1 MTDAERIAELE
12 RRLGE
17 RFPDP
22 HWPLEA
28 LTHKSFANEVT
39 PSGSVRDNERLEFLG
54 DAVIDLAISHRLM
67 ERFPD
72 ASEGD
77 LSKARAAVV
86 NEAGLAE
93 VAGGLALGD
102 LLRLGKGEELTG
114 GRGKPSVLANT
125 LEAVVAAL
133 YLQHQMDGV
142 LRFVDRCFAEA
153 FLRAADGTLDQDY
166 KTRLQELAQS
176 LFKLSP
182 RYRVIAETGPDH
194 ERVYT
199 VSLTLGEAERGRGTG
214 RSKKDAE
221 QRAAQ
226 QALPALEA
234 EALGPTKA

>member
-1 MTDAERIAELE
+1 MERLPA
-12 RRLGE
+12 
-17 RFPDP
+17 
-22 HWPLEA
+22 
-28 LTHKSFANEVT
+28 ANE
-39 PSGSVRDNERLEFLG
+39 GE
-54 DAVIDLAISHRLM
+54 
-67 ERFPD
+67 
-72 ASEGD
+72 
-77 LSKARAAVV
+77 LSKVRAAVV

-93 VAGGLALGD
+93 VARGLDLGA

-133 YLQHQMDGV
+133 FLEHRMEGV

-153 FLRAADGTLDQDY
+153 FLRAADGTLDRDY
-166 KTRLQELAQS
+166 KTRVQELAQS

-194 ERVYT
+194 EKVYT
-199 VSLTLGEAERGRGTG
+199 VALSIGEVERGQGTG

-226 QALPALEA
+226 QALTALE
-234 EALGPTKA
+234 EAALARV

>member
-1 MTDAERIAELE
+1 MTDAERIADLE

-17 RFPDP
+17 RFRDSSR
-22 HWPLEA
+22 PLEA
-28 LTHKSFANEVT
+28 LTHKSYANEAV
-39 PSGSVRDNERLEFLG
+39 PDGSVRDNERFEFLG
-54 DAVIDLAISHRLM
+54 DAVIDLAISHRLR
-67 ERFPD
+67 ERFPT
-72 ASEGD
+72 ANEGD

-93 VAGGLALGD
+93 VARTLGLGE

-114 GRGKPSVLANT
+114 GRSKPSMLANA

-133 YLQHQMDGV
+133 FLEHQMEGV
-142 LRFVDRCFAEA
+142 LRFVDRCFSEA

-182 RYRVIAETGPDH
+182 RYKVIAETGPDH
-194 ERVYT
+194 EKTYT
-199 VSLTLGEAERGRGTG
+199 VALTLGDTERGQGTG

-234 EALGPTKA
+234 LALAPANG